1 MAISTMFLLFGLM
14 ITLDMFIT
22 FKLYQ
27 SVQDDNAETIR
38 ELKSHLAGM
47 RHEIASYRLSI
58 DGKIEKALSANKHKR
73 TRRKLKEEKP
83 EECKKEEK
91 KS

>member
-27 SVQDDNAETIR
+27 SVQDDNAETVR
-38 ELKSHLAGM
+38 ELKSHLAAM
-47 RHEIASYRLSI
+47 KHEIASYRLSI
-58 DGKIEKALSANKHKR
+58 DGKIEKAMSISKPKR
-73 TRRKLKEEKP
+73 VRRKLKEEKS
-83 EECKKEEK
+83 EECKNQTK

>member
-1 MAISTMFLLFGLM
+1 MAISTMFVLFGLM

-27 SVQDDNAETIR
+27 SVQDDNADTIR
-38 ELKSHLAGM
+38 ELKSHIDAM
-47 RHEIASYRLSI
+47 KREIVSYRLSI
-58 DGKIEKALSANKHKR
+58 DAKIEKASANNKSGR
-73 TRRKLKEEKP
+73 VRRKLKEEKT
-83 EECKKEEK
+83 EECKKQTK